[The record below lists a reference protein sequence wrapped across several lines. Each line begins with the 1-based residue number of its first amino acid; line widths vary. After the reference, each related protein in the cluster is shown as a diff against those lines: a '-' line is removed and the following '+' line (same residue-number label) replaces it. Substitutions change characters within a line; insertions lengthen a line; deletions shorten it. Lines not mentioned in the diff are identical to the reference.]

1 MSETVNKTGGKIMK
15 KDVITHILCYDEFRG
30 FAGELKKRFS
40 DPGKYLFT
48 TFGTKTELME
58 SVGTE
63 KRARIF
69 RVAVIGIHDSSDQ
82 FGLTEKLTR
91 GIKQSDPDTGLILIV
106 PQEKTLEIQKA
117 IRFNIDAYVPR
128 NSNAPLRVHNAV
140 KKLVSEYNLRIFRKK
155 RNRAFLI
162 LALFLILSAVILLIA
177 RLRLPEYF

>member
-1 MSETVNKTGGKIMK
+1 MK
-15 KDVITHILCYDEFRG
+15 KNIMTHILCYDEFRG
-30 FAGELKKRFS
+30 FAGDLKKRFT
-40 DPGKYLFT
+40 DPEKYVFT
-48 TFGTKTELME
+48 TFGSKLELME
-58 SVGTE
+58 LVSAE
-63 KRARIF
+63 KKAHLC

-106 PQEKTLEIQKA
+106 PQEKTGEIQKA
-117 IRFNIDAYVPR
+117 IRFNIDAYIPR

-155 RNRAFLI
+155 RNRAFLV